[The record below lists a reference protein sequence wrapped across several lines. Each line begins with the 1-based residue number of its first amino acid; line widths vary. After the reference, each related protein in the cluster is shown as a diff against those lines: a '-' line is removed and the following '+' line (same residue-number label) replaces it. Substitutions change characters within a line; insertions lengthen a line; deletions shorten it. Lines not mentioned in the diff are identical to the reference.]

1 MTSIRIPLDD
11 FSGVDL
17 STIREVTLLFD
28 QAPSGSLFLGDLEAV
43 R

>member
-1 MTSIRIPLDD
+1 MPLGD

-17 STIREVTLLFD
+17 STIREVVLLFD
-28 QAPSGSLFLGDLEAV
+28 QTPGGSLFLGDLEVV